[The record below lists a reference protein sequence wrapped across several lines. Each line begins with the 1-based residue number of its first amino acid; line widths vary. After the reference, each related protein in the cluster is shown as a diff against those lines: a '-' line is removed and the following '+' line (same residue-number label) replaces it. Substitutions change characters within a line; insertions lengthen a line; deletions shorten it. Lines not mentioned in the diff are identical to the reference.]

1 MVSTLT
7 LATTIPVRRDRVAVD
22 HVETGSMGKLE
33 DRTLGVIHFVY
44 PNNVVTRTGMVLS
57 RARRAQ

>member
-1 MVSTLT
+1 M
-7 LATTIPVRRDRVAVD
+7 AVD
-22 HVETGSMGKLE
+22 HVGTGSMGKLE